1 MTKKRPKRIQDIN
14 DYVYGEL
21 HKNHT
26 STEIVS
32 RVMGISLRTFYNRME
47 DPDTFTAREL
57 RILGKYVDA
66 ETIDL
71 IIGRKPK

>member
-1 MTKKRPKRIQDIN
+1 MTKPIIKKCI
-14 DYVYGEL
+14 YGDL
-21 HKNHT
+21 MRTDTPTTLVCKAMH
-26 STEIVS
+26 
-32 RVMGISLRTFYNRME
+32 ISLRTFYNRMD

-71 IIGRKPK
+71 IIGRSKA